1 MKKIFITLFFALT
14 SLIIVRAQEQAVFS
28 QYPAFPILVNPAL
41 TGFEGGHQFLANA
54 RSSWTGFPGA
64 PKNYTA
70 LYNGLF
76 ADKLGLGGGIS
87 SEKIGEMNQF
97 RLQLNYAFH
106 FRIQKARISLGLNTD
121 FLNRRINP
129 DLLNDP
135 TVQTNDDVL
144 ERLVDGESIFDAT
157 FGAHALFDEKFFV
170 SLAIPNVV
178 RASLDQVPV
187 SGSAPGSSE
196 NNTRLFS
203 HYNLQIGYIADIASQ
218 NFKIIPSL
226 AVRKFR
232 DTPIQVDLNV
242 QGRFLDEKL
251 LTGLTFRPS
260 VGGSMAFM
268 LGTKLNDRF
277 MLMYAYDLSFGPFQ
291 TYNGGGHELTAAY
304 RLGRKYGESAPA
316 SAPVN

>member
-1 MKKIFITLFFALT
+1 
-14 SLIIVRAQEQAVFS
+14 
-28 QYPAFPILVNPAL
+28 
-41 TGFEGGHQFLANA
+41 
-54 RSSWTGFPGA
+54 
-64 PKNYTA
+64 
-70 LYNGLF
+70 
-76 ADKLGLGGGIS
+76 
-87 SEKIGEMNQF
+87 MNQF

-135 TVQTNDDVL
+135 TVQINDDVL
-144 ERLVDGESIFDAT
+144 ERLTDGESIFDAT

-170 SLAIPNVV
+170 SLAIPNIV
-178 RASLDQVPV
+178 RANLDQVPV
-187 SGSAPGSSE
+187 SGGGSG
-196 NNTRLFS
+196 NNESGSDKLFS
-203 HYNLQIGYIADIASQ
+203 YYNLQIGYIADIASQ

-226 AVRKFR
+226 AVRRFR

-251 LTGLTFRPS
+251 LAGLTYRPS

-268 LGTKLNDRF
+268 IGTKLNDRF

-304 RLGRKYGESAPA
+304 RLGRKYGEKAPA